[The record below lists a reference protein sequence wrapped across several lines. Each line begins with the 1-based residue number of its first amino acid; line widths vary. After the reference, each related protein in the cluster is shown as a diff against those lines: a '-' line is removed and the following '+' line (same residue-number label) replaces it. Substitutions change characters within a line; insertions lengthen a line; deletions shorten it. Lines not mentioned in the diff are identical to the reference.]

1 MERYRGQ
8 PLPARAHVAVM
19 VWDKPGNF
27 VVGTV
32 VLRALRERLPG
43 CTIDYFGGERTREF
57 EEASRLIDAR
67 HSLVGLPEGLAG
79 LSRFVGERIARHGPY
94 DLGINLDFE
103 PCFATAMGLLAP
115 RYVAGPS
122 YEPDL
127 RRVLPP
133 AVDRQ
138 QRLDDDLDWNR
149 ASLPEEYADLI
160 GSNYMGE
167 LWCRRAG
174 LVTDFFRPEVPT
186 ADPGPGVPEVLV
198 ATGGTRTTKIWPI
211 ERWLALTRL
220 LRDDGLSVGL
230 VGVARRQQ
238 GRYGSSADDDDR
250 LVDEGGLID
259 LRGRWTLPQVAGAAR
274 AARAA
279 VTIDNAIGH
288 IAAAVGTPT
297 VIMWGGSPWRLW
309 GSRMPNARH
318 LLPTQICALCEQ
330 HRFRNQ
336 HCLRERQVCMESI
349 TPRRVH
355 GELRALL
362 RSQPVGSGAGP

>member
-8 PLPARAHVAVM
+8 PLPPRPHLAVL

-27 VVGTV
+27 VVATV
-32 VLRALRERLPG
+32 VLRALRERYPG
-43 CTIDYFGGERTREF
+43 CTIDFYGGERTREF

-67 HSLVGLPEGLAG
+67 YSLVGLPDGLPGLAA
-79 LSRFVGERIARHGPY
+79 FVGDRTARHGPY
-94 DLGINLDFE
+94 DLGLNLDFE

-127 RRVLPP
+127 RRQLPD
-133 AVDRQ
+133 AADRQ
-138 QRLDDDLDWNR
+138 QQLDDDPDWNR
-149 ASLPEEYADLI
+149 ASLAAEYPDLI
-160 GSNYMGE
+160 GSNYLAE

-174 LVTDFFRPEVPT
+174 LVTDFFRPELPL
-186 ADPGPGVPEVLV
+186 ADPGPGVPDVLV
-198 ATGGTRTTKIWPI
+198 ATGGTRATKLWSLDG
-211 ERWLALTRL
+211 WLAVARL
-220 LRDDGLSVGL
+220 LRRDGLSVGL
-230 VGVARRQQ
+230 VGVARSQQ
-238 GRYGSSADDDDR
+238 GRYGSSVAEDDR
-250 LVDEGGLID
+250 LVAEGGLVD

-297 VIMWGGSPWRLW
+297 VTLWGGSPWRLW
-309 GSRMPNARH
+309 ASRMPNARH
-318 LLPTQICALCEQ
+318 LLPSQVCGLCEM

-336 HCLRERQVCMESI
+336 HCLREQPVCMGSI
-349 TPRRVH
+349 SPHRVH
-355 GELRALL
+355 AAVRSLL
-362 RSQPVGSGAGP
+362 RQPLASAAEP